1 MTARILPY
9 YAGIGSRDTPIHILR
24 VMYRLGSHFAD
35 YFILRSGH
43 ALGADQAFETGC
55 SQSNGGKEIFV
66 PYRGYNGGNSDLTPS
81 SEAYGIAA
89 AHHPNWSTCN
99 EIARKMHARNAHIIL
114 GKDLQHPVK
123 FVVCW
128 TRGGQVTGG
137 TGQPIRMAQAHEI
150 PVFNLAD
157 QDAERELMDFVGGL
171 LMVDEKLGDVL

>member
-43 ALGADQAFETGC
+43 ALGADQAFEAGC
-55 SQSNGGKEIFV
+55 TESHGGKEIFL
-66 PYRGYNGGNSDLTPS
+66 PYPGYNGSNSTLTPS
-81 SEAYGIAA
+81 AEAYGIADRY
-89 AHHPNWSTCN
+89 HPNFVACN
-99 EIARKMHARNAHIIL
+99 EIARKMHARNAHIVL
-114 GKDLQHPVK
+114 GKDLKHPVK

-128 TRGGQVTGG
+128 TRGGQVIGG
-137 TGQPIRMAQAHEI
+137 TGQPIRIAQAHEI

-157 QDAERELMDFVGGL
+157 EDAERELMDFVGGL
-171 LMVDEKLGDVL
+171 LLADEQLGNAL